1 MSADGDDIC
10 IDEGVCVVIGIKLR
24 VTSTCFIDGDASGPP
39 AEIGSL
45 LLCSCP
51 EFCGAA
57 EGIQKGSTMEEGRT
71 SGCSALV
78 GEKFDENLRIRTP
91 LSWRNLQNHIKP
103 ITKTTS
109 TKKPTTP
116 PMIGPM
122 TVDLPLALLEPVE
135 PLIIADV
142 SVPELPELDAG
153 GLEIDAGGLEI
164 DAGGLEIDVGGLE
177 IDAGV
182 LEMDAGVLEL
192 DATEVV
198 AGDEAALVVVDPVGT
213 ALNVTPCKK
222 KSKESGVVKLD
233 GWNVRRRGRA
243 AHRYLEPR

>member
-10 IDEGVCVVIGIKLR
+10 IDEGICVVIGIKLR
-24 VTSTCFIDGDASGPP
+24 VASTCFIDDDAGGPP
-39 AEIGSL
+39 DEIGSL

-51 EFCGAA
+51 ESCDAA
-57 EGIQKGSTMEEGRT
+57 EGIQKGSTMEEGRS
-71 SGCSALV
+71 SGYSALV
-78 GEKFDENLRIRTP
+78 GKKFDEDLRIRAP
-91 LSWRNLQNHIKP
+91 LLWRDLQNHIKP
-103 ITKTTS
+103 ITKTIS

-153 GLEIDAGGLEI
+153 GLELDPGELE
-164 DAGGLEIDVGGLE
+164 LDVGGLE

-243 AHRYLEPR
+243 AHRHLEPR

>member
-1 MSADGDDIC
+1 MSADGDDIR
-10 IDEGVCVVIGIKLR
+10 IDEGICVVIGIKLR
-24 VTSTCFIDGDASGPP
+24 VPSTCFIDGDAGGPLD
-39 AEIGSL
+39 EIGSL

-51 EFCGAA
+51 EFCGTA
-57 EGIQKGSTMEEGRT
+57 EGIQKGSTMEEGRS
-71 SGCSALV
+71 SGYSALV
-78 GEKFDENLRIRTP
+78 GKKFDEDLRIRTP
-91 LSWRNLQNHIKP
+91 LSWRDLQNHIKP
-103 ITKTTS
+103 IMKITS

-142 SVPELPELDAG
+142 SVPELPEV
-153 GLEIDAGGLEI
+153 DAGGLEI

-192 DATEVV
+192 DATDVV

-222 KSKESGVVKLD
+222 KSKERGVAKLD
-233 GWNVRRRGRA
+233 NWNVRRRGRA
-243 AHRYLEPR
+243 AHQHLEPW